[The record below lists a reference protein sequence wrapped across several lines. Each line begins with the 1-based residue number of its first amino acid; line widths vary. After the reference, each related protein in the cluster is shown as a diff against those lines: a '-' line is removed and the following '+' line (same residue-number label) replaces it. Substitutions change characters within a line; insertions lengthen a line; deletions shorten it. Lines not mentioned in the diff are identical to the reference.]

1 MQLAGW
7 LRTALWKADDWR
19 ATLALLG
26 DAVADTSDGGRAHD
40 LGRALEHIEPDRRRA
55 LAAHRAAWRAG
66 HTAALT
72 PARRIAREIRD
83 HVALAG
89 LAQEELERGGRAELL
104 GEIALAWID
113 AGQAKPAAAALA
125 AAVRRLA
132 GDERLAALRA
142 VAEGQKDAR
151 GEVAR
156 WFERAV
162 TTDDPAAACLTLRLA
177 RLGRLG
183 DDQQGRLLRTS
194 LDRWP
199 ADDDVAAMVEE
210 HLLARGDPD
219 ELLTFYKLR
228 LGTRPEA
235 RAWADEVRAIASRL
249 CVRGVAPG
257 LGLRLLKRGL
267 EHAYSA
273 GVTDVPGHLA
283 SWSLLADHAR
293 SVRATRELLPL
304 ALTALRLQLGETD
317 RLWLGRLGLEVVW
330 GEARDAEAARAYA
343 AVVIEVAPQ
352 HPDVRE
358 FVQEQDIDIDLVD
371 DVAAAQVAEDP
382 AIDELAMSL
391 VYLDEHGERHHE
403 DAAVAARTSGLAAAA
418 VAREAPFQQPE
429 MVKPAWMSPNTAQIA
444 AVAADAAD
452 QTEKALET
460 PRITATFPAAEPPP
474 AVPANPEKQTLGPV
488 IPTAAIAALRRISTR
503 LRTPTPPSLPEGA
516 KDRAARVVVP
526 VDVTIELDD
535 GTKVKAIVRDISTT
549 GLFIVLADPLEL
561 GAELTCELGLPSRDD
576 ALAIT
581 RHRAWARV
589 VRKGAGGYGL
599 ELLDPEPELV
609 EAIGALTART

>member
-19 ATLALLG
+19 ATLALFG
-26 DAVADTSDGGRAHD
+26 DSIDETTDGGRAHD

-66 HTAALT
+66 HTAALA
-72 PARRIAREIRD
+72 PARRLAREIRD
-83 HVALAG
+83 HVARAE
-89 LAQEELERGGRAELL
+89 LAQEELERGGRPELL
-104 GEIALAWID
+104 VEVATAWID
-113 AGQAKPAAAALA
+113 AGQAKQAGGALA
-125 AAVRRLA
+125 AAARKLA
-132 GDERLAALRA
+132 GDERLATLRA

-162 TTDDPAAACLTLRLA
+162 TTNDPAAACLTLRLA

-199 ADDDVAAMVEE
+199 GDDDVAAMVEE
-210 HLLARGDPD
+210 HLLQRGDPD

-249 CVRGVAPG
+249 CVRGIAPG

-267 EHAYSA
+267 EHAYGA

-293 SVRATRELLPL
+293 SIRATREVLPL
-304 ALTALRLQLGETD
+304 ALTALRMQISETD

-330 GEARDAEAARAYA
+330 GDARDAEAAAAWA
-343 AVVIEVAPQ
+343 AVVIEVAPH

-358 FVQEQDIDIDLVD
+358 FVQQQAIDLDRD
-371 DVAAAQVAEDP
+371 DGRGAAPTATGE
-382 AIDELAMSL
+382 ITELAMSL
-391 VYLDEHGERHHE
+391 VYLDEHGGRHHE
-403 DAAVAARTSGLAAAA
+403 DAAVVAKTTGLAAAA
-418 VAREAPFQQPE
+418 IVKDAPFQQPE
-429 MVKPAWMSPNTAQIA
+429 AAKPAWMSANTQRMA
-444 AVAADAAD
+444 AIGAGAVEA
-452 QTEKALET
+452 TEKALVA

-474 AVPANPEKQTLGPV
+474 AVPASPEKQTLGPV
-488 IPTAAIAALRRISTR
+488 IPTAAVAALRRISTR

-516 KDRAARVVVP
+516 RDRAARVVVP
-526 VDVTIELDD
+526 VDVVVELYD
-535 GTKVKAIVRDISTT
+535 GTKVQAIVRDISTT
-549 GLFIVLADPLEL
+549 GLFILLDRALDV

-576 ALAIT
+576 TLAIT
-581 RHRAWARV
+581 RHRAWARI
-589 VRKGAGGYGL
+589 VRKGGGGYGL

-609 EAIGALTART
+609 EAISALTTGD